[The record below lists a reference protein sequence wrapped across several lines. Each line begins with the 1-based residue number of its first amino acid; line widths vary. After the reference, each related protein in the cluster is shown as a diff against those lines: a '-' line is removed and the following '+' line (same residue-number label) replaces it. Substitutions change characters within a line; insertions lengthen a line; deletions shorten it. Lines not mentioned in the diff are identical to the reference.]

1 MNNIV
6 KIEGEHQGLSSRQE
20 EAPLRAWATMEPRC
34 LGRGDISTVAK
45 AIDNVWDSELL
56 TTRLNTAHVAKF
68 P

>member
-1 MNNIV
+1 MGDN
-6 KIEGEHQGLSSRQE
+6 GATL
-20 EAPLRAWATMEPRC
+20 PWAWR
-34 LGRGDISTVAK
+34 RGDMSTVAK

>member
-1 MNNIV
+1 MNDIV
-6 KIEGEHQGLSSRQE
+6 KIEGEHQGLSSRPN
-20 EAPLRAWATMEPRC
+20 EATLRVWATMEPRC
-34 LGRGDISTVAK
+34 PGRGDMSTVAK